1 MSRNTYRK
9 RGKIMRVV
17 NNLSVKFVLVVL
29 VGHALVSS
37 SCLAVDVPELVTD
50 RPDQTE
56 SSSTVP
62 YGSIQI
68 EMGWLYSDED
78 SADLETDT
86 FPQALL
92 RCGLAEN
99 LELRFGYDGYIWQNA
114 VGSRAGAL
122 DDEGG
127 GDLSAGFKV
136 ELWNEEGWRPETAFI
151 SNLGLPT
158 GKGPF
163 SSERFDPDYRLAFS
177 HTLSDRFSLGYN
189 LGQAWRTEEDA
200 AGDRDTRHDFIY
212 TAALGVGLTEKL
224 GGFVEFFGDIPT
236 GSNGGPTNSLDG
248 GFTFLIA
255 DNLQLDISSGIGL
268 SGEAD
273 DWFVSAGFS
282 IRFP

>member
-1 MSRNTYRK
+1 
-9 RGKIMRVV
+9 MRVV
-17 NNLSVKFVLVVL
+17 DNLGIKFVLVVL
-29 VGHALVSS
+29 VGHTLVSS

-78 SADLETDT
+78 SEDLETDA

-92 RCGLAEN
+92 RYGLAEN
-99 LELRFGYDGYIWQNA
+99 LELRLGYDGYIWQNA

-122 DDEGG
+122 DEEGS
-127 GDLSAGFKV
+127 GDLSAGFK
-136 ELWNEEGWRPETAFI
+136 LKLMDEEGWLPETAFI
-151 SNLGLPT
+151 SHLGLPT
-158 GKGPF
+158 GKAPF
-163 SSERFDPDYRLAFS
+163 SSERVDPDYRLAFS
-177 HTLSDRFSLGYN
+177 HTLSDRISFGYN

-200 AGDRDTRHDFIY
+200 AGDRDTRNNFIY

-236 GSNGGPTNSLDG
+236 GSDGGPANSFDG
-248 GFTFLIA
+248 GFTYLIA

-268 SGEAD
+268 SDDAD